1 MDTLLSKQ
9 GGELLE
15 GLWLTVWLT
24 AVGFTGALLLGAV
37 LATCR
42 ISPIAPLRWASATFV
57 EVFRNVPLFSLLIL
71 VVYGLPQAGV
81 NLGRVGSVILCIIFV
96 GAAFAAETIR
106 TGVNAV
112 GAGQVEAGRSLGLS
126 FRGVITEVVLPQAV
140 RTVIGPLV
148 TLFIGILLS
157 SALAGVVGMRELT
170 AVASDINNKEALG
183 LLTFIVAAVI
193 YATISLGAGGVG
205 AWLERKF
212 RILR

>member
-1 MDTLLSKQ
+1 MDTLFSTY

-15 GLWLTVWLT
+15 GLWLTGWLT
-24 AVGFTGALLLGAV
+24 AVGFVGALLLGAV
-37 LATCR
+37 LATFR
-42 ISPIAPLRWASATFV
+42 ISPIAPLRWSSAVFV
-57 EVFRNVPLFSLLIL
+57 EIFRNVPLFSLLIL
-71 VVYGLPQAGV
+71 VVYGLPQTGV
-81 NLGRVGSVILCIIFV
+81 NLGRVGSVVLCIIFV

-112 GAGQVEAGRSLGLS
+112 GAGQVEAGRSIGLS
-126 FRGVITEVVLPQAV
+126 FGGVITQIVLPQAV

-170 AVASDINNKEALG
+170 ATASEINNKEALG

-193 YATISLGAGGVG
+193 YATISLAAGGVG
-205 AWLERKF
+205 AWLEQRF